1 MSLLPKNSKILE
13 YKIVDYLGSG
23 GFANTYLAIDT
34 HLEKKVAIKEFF
46 PHRLCT
52 RGTDFTVIPSSE
64 HRARFARYLANFI
77 EEARILARFDH
88 KNIVKVIRYFEALG
102 TAFIIMDFVDGRH
115 LESYVAADGI
125 VQENELSSW
134 LSGLLDG
141 LATIH
146 ASGLLHGDIKPRNIL
161 ISEQDGP
168 VLIDFGASVMYRAEV
183 GAEGR
188 LEEIALTRN
197 YAAPEQFDPATAVD
211 HRIDLFSLGAVFYE
225 LITKEKLRREETLS
239 PASEVLRY
247 DRFYNQKLLQSIAR
261 ALNESRDDRFPDAE
275 SWHAYLNLNR
285 WQKAGRFIR
294 RHKIGIAAAA
304 ASIAAIAY
312 CADYAL
318 VNEIDSR
325 NYRYKLLSSA
335 EEIGTELA
343 RGQGYVAKIEQGQRF
358 LQSYAAE
365 YGSHIDR
372 LADANLTTSRNS
384 KAALASNLKEVG
396 PVIQQLQAAKGEIL
410 AAAQKFYF
418 DDLLGYV
425 ETANEVIKGF
435 DTRMAAMNRD
445 LLSAYVENEIVGR
458 GRDQKIAIDQSELTN
473 LITELKSGA
482 KRIDVDQIIPTGLP
496 VAEEFL
502 NLERARNSSRALE
515 QARSR
520 TISELNEYVTRN
532 AASRRKGELEG
543 LVTQARSATGE
554 PQLKSLT
561 ASAERISKEID
572 QERRTLTAES
582 ERLKRESE
590 ARAHISALEA
600 IMVKVEPGT
609 FQMGS
614 MAHGFSSPPHSVTIR
629 PFSLLKTE
637 ISIEDWQ
644 FCVRDGACRAI
655 ASKNPKE
662 FPVTQ
667 VTFDDTQKFIAW
679 INVKSKVFKFRLPSE
694 AEWEYVVKKYG
705 FRVKEL
711 DDGLDKVVAG
721 NTNQIGIE
729 SIVGNALEWLADCW
743 HGGFSGAPID
753 GSAWARGL
761 QCDRAVVR
769 GSNWNGEYKIT
780 KDNVDYYRPMGMLK
794 TETRPTLGFRLA
806 GDLR

>member
-1 MSLLPKNSKILE
+1 MSLLPKNAKILE

-34 HLEKKVAIKEFF
+34 HLDKKVAIKEFF

-52 RGTDFTVIPSSE
+52 RGTDYTVIPSSE

-88 KNIVKVIRYFEALG
+88 DNIVKVIRYFEALG

-115 LESYVAADGI
+115 LESYITSDAV
-125 VQENELSSW
+125 VPENELASW

-141 LATIH
+141 LSTIH
-146 ASGLLHGDIKPRNIL
+146 GSGLLHGDIKPRNIL
-161 ISEQDGP
+161 IGADGP
-168 VLIDFGASVMYRAEV
+168 VLIDFGASVMYRA
-183 GAEGR
+183 GEGQ

-197 YAAPEQFDPATAVD
+197 YAAPEQFDPAGRVD

-225 LITKEKLRREETLS
+225 LITKEKLRRDDAS
-239 PASEVLRY
+239 NPAFEVLRY
-247 DRFYNQKLLQSIAR
+247 DRFYNQKLLQSVAR
-261 ALNESRDDRFPDAE
+261 ALSEERDGRFADAE

-285 WQKAGRFIR
+285 WQKTGRFIR
-294 RHKIGIAAAA
+294 RHKVGIAAAA

-312 CADYAL
+312 CADYVL
-318 VNEIDSR
+318 VNDIDGR
-325 NYRYKLLSSA
+325 NYRYKLLTSA
-335 EEIGTELA
+335 EEVGNELA
-343 RGQGYVAKIEQGQRF
+343 RGQSYVGKIDQGVRF
-358 LQSYAAE
+358 LQSYATE
-365 YGSHIDR
+365 YGGHVDR
-372 LADANLTTSRNS
+372 LADANLTTNRNS
-384 KAALASNLKEVG
+384 KAALASNIREVG
-396 PVIQQLQAAKGEIL
+396 PVVQQLQGIRAEIL
-410 AAAQKFYF
+410 TAAQKFYF
-418 DDLLGYV
+418 DDFVGYL
-425 ETANEVIKGF
+425 EAANDVIKGF

-445 LLSAYVENEIVGR
+445 LLSAYVENDIVGR
-458 GRDQKIAIDQSELTN
+458 ARDQKVAIDQSELAN
-473 LITELKSGA
+473 LITELKSGTR
-482 KRIDVDQIIPTGLP
+482 RIDVDQIIPAGLP
-496 VAEEFL
+496 VVDEFL
-502 NLERARNSSRALE
+502 NLQKARNSSRALE
-515 QARSR
+515 QARAR

-532 AASRRKGELEG
+532 AASRRKGELDG
-543 LVTQARSATGE
+543 LVTQARGATSE
-554 PQLKSLT
+554 PQLKSLS

-572 QERRTLTAES
+572 QERRTLSAES
-582 ERLKRESE
+582 DRLKRESE
-590 ARAHISALEA
+590 GRAHVSALEA
-600 IMVKVEPGT
+600 VMVKVEQGT

-614 MAHGFSSPPHSVTIR
+614 VAHGFSSPPHSVTVK

-637 ISIEDWQ
+637 ISIEDWE

-667 VTFDDTQKFIAW
+667 VNFDDTQKFIGW
-679 INVKSKVFKFRLPSE
+679 INAKSKVFKFRLPSE

-711 DDGLDKVVAG
+711 DDGLDKVTAG
-721 NTNQIGIE
+721 NTNQLGIE

-743 HGGFSGAPID
+743 HGGFTGAPTD
-753 GSAWARGL
+753 SSAWARGL

-769 GSNWNGEYKIT
+769 GSNWNGEFKIT
-780 KDNVDYYRPMGMLK
+780 KDNVDYYRPMGMPK
-794 TETRPTLGFRLA
+794 AETRPTLGFRLA